1 LGAFWL
7 LFAELDVE
15 PFVVEAA
22 TFFEG
27 YINKMNT
34 STIYLILCLNHLQKI
49 KKKLIPL
56 QIRLCPAMIEAKVLA
71 MLGVFRG

>member
-34 STIYLILCLNHLQKI
+34 STIYLILCLNHLQKM
-49 KKKLIPL
+49 KKK
-56 QIRLCPAMIEAKVLA
+56 
-71 MLGVFRG
+71 